1 MMLVNINISMVRRML
16 EDKIELSDG
25 NIIIRPC
32 RLEDA
37 AVICEGVRETMGEML
52 KWAPWCHPGYS
63 MSDCTSWLG
72 TRSQMWS
79 EGIEYDFAIF
89 DEKGNNFLGGCAID
103 QINRKHNFANL
114 GYWVRSSRT
123 GQGIATAA
131 VRLISKLG
139 FGKLGFTR
147 LEIVVAAQNK
157 ASQRVAEKVGAVR
170 EGVHRNRHVV
180 RDKIYDSVMFSLI
193 PQDLQG

>member
-1 MMLVNINISMVRRML
+1 ML
-16 EDKIELSDG
+16 ETKIELTDG

-37 AVICEGVRETMGEML
+37 AVICEGVQETMHEML
-52 KWAPWCHPGYS
+52 KWAPWCHPDYS
-63 MSDCTSWLG
+63 MSDCTSWLSS
-72 TRSQMWS
+72 RSQMWS
-79 EGIEYDFAIF
+79 EGIEYDFVIF
-89 DEKGNNFLGGCAID
+89 DTKDNTFHGGCAID

-131 VRLISKLG
+131 VKLISRLG
-139 FGKLGFTR
+139 FRELGFTR
-147 LEIVVAAQNK
+147 LEIVVAVQNK

>member
-1 MMLVNINISMVRRML
+1 MTK
-16 EDKIELSDG
+16 DKTELTDE
-25 NIIIRPC
+25 NIIMRPC

-37 AVICEGVRETMGEML
+37 TVICEGVRETMGEML
-52 KWAPWCHPGYS
+52 KWAPWCHPDYS
-63 MSDCTSWLG
+63 ISDCTSWLSS
-72 TRSQMWS
+72 RSQMWS
-79 EGIEYDFAIF
+79 EGIEYDFVIF
-89 DEKGNNFLGGCAID
+89 DAKDNTFLGGCAID

-123 GQGIATAA
+123 GKGIATAA
-131 VRLISKLG
+131 VRLISRLG
-139 FGKLGFTR
+139 FGKSGFTR
-147 LEIVVAAQNK
+147 LEIVVAVQNR

>member
-1 MMLVNINISMVRRML
+1 MLVNINISMVRRML
-16 EDKIELSDG
+16 ETNIELTDG

-37 AVICEGVRETMGEML
+37 AVICEGVQETMHEML

-63 MSDCTSWLG
+63 VSDCTSWLSS
-72 TRSQMWS
+72 RSQMWS
-79 EGIEYDFAIF
+79 EGIEYDFVIF
-89 DEKGNNFLGGCAID
+89 DTKDNTFLGGCAID

-131 VRLISKLG
+131 VSLISRLG
-139 FGKLGFTR
+139 FGKLCFTR
-147 LEIVVAAQNK
+147 LEIVVAVQNK
-157 ASQRVAEKVGAVR
+157 ASQRVAEKVGAVM

-180 RDKIYDSVMFSLI
+180 RDKTYDSVMFSLI
-193 PQDLQG
+193 PQDLQE